1 MTTGATGRA
10 YKDGGEATA
19 DAAAP
24 MALAPAVRG
33 APEPS
38 DSTLRLAHRIS
49 VDYTIRFLTL
59 LRSLGPGD
67 MVDTLVSL
75 ALIQANVGH
84 IDSAAAA
91 PPEGMR
97 ADGAVPDALRRPI
110 SVLALTDTLGLPYET
125 TRRRL
130 AQLAAAGYCTRVPGG
145 VITPVATD
153 GPGHDA
159 VRRAN
164 LSNLQR
170 MFRALRQA
178 GVSLD

>member
-1 MTTGATGRA
+1 MTEAVAAGSPDRA
-10 YKDGGEATA
+10 YKDGGEPELRAGGPSA
-19 DAAAP
+19 V
-24 MALAPAVRG
+24 APA
-33 APEPS
+33 EPS

-49 VDYTIRFLTL
+49 IDYTIRFLTL

-67 MVDTLVSL
+67 LVDTLVSL

-84 IDSAAAA
+84 IDNPIGA
-91 PPEGMR
+91 PADGIR
-97 ADGAVPDALRRPI
+97 ADGAVPDALRRPV
-110 SVLALTDTLGLPYET
+110 SVLALADTLGLPYET

-164 LSNLQR
+164 LANLQR
-170 MFRALRQA
+170 MFRTLRQA